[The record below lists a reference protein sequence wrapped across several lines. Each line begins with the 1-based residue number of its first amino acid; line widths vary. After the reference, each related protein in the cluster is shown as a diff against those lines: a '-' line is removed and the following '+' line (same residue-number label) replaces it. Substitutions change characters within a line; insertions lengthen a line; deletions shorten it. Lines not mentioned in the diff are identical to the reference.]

1 MFYVSSVPAVM
12 NGDMKTPYQTIHL
25 KYAID
30 GLESFSRKLR
40 NAKSQFSEQ
49 NKNFLPTSSEFVPA
63 NGQRAEEVDAVIRV
77 SDAESSLGI
86 LKEDEMPG

>member
-1 MFYVSSVPAVM
+1 M
-12 NGDMKTPYQTIHL
+12 NGDLKTAHL
-25 KYAID
+25 KHAID

-49 NKNFLPTSSEFVPA
+49 NKNFLPKSNEFVPA
-63 NGQRAEEVDAVIRV
+63 NGQSAEVDAVVRV
-77 SDAESSLGI
+77 SDADSSLGI

>member
-1 MFYVSSVPAVM
+1 M
-12 NGDMKTPYQTIHL
+12 NGDLKTAHL

-49 NKNFLPTSSEFVPA
+49 NKIFLPNSNELVPG
-63 NGQRAEEVDAVIRV
+63 NGQSGEVDAVMRV

>member
-1 MFYVSSVPAVM
+1 M
-12 NGDMKTPYQTIHL
+12 NGDLKTAHL
-25 KYAID
+25 KCAID

-49 NKNFLPTSSEFVPA
+49 NKNFLPDGNEVVPVKVQSAEF
-63 NGQRAEEVDAVIRV
+63 GAVMRV

-86 LKEDEMPG
+86 LKEDDMLG

>member
-1 MFYVSSVPAVM
+1 M
-12 NGDMKTPYQTIHL
+12 NGDLKTANL
-25 KYAID
+25 KYATD

-49 NKNFLPTSSEFVPA
+49 NKNFPPNGNELVPA
-63 NGQRAEEVDAVIRV
+63 NGQSAEAHEVIRV
-77 SDAESSLGI
+77 SDGESSLGI

>member
-1 MFYVSSVPAVM
+1 M
-12 NGDMKTPYQTIHL
+12 NGDLKTAHL

-49 NKNFLPTSSEFVPA
+49 NKNFLPNSKELVPA
-63 NGQRAEEVDAVIRV
+63 SGQNAEVAAVMRV

-86 LKEDEMPG
+86 LREDEMPGQ

>member
-1 MFYVSSVPAVM
+1 MSLSSVPAVM
-12 NGDMKTPYQTIHL
+12 NGDLKTAHL

-40 NAKSQFSEQ
+40 NAKSHFSEQ
-49 NKNFLPTSSEFVPA
+49 NKNFLPDSNEVVPA
-63 NGQRAEEVDAVIRV
+63 NGQSAEVGAVVRV

>member
-1 MFYVSSVPAVM
+1 M
-12 NGDMKTPYQTIHL
+12 NGDLKTAHL

-49 NKNFLPTSSEFVPA
+49 NKNFPPNSNELVPA
-63 NGQRAEEVDAVIRV
+63 DRQSGEVDAGMRV